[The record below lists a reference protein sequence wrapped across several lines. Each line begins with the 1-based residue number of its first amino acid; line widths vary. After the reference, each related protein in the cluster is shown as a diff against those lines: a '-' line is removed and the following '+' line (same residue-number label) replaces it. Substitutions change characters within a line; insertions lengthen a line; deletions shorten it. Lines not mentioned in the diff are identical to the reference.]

1 MNKRGFLLFIM
12 LFLSAIIISAC
23 GSSDEEDEKVDAAEE
38 KEEVVKEEKVEEP
51 EEEVEEVE
59 EEPEEEES
67 EEVSAETGDFA
78 ELIAFMEEESE
89 GTANVVFEN
98 ANPQSH
104 DMEGLS
110 VTLDA
115 YTLVEL
121 TDFHTNISIPFDDQ
135 TDGAVI
141 ITQYTVKND
150 TDGDVHYMPTLDMTY
165 VGSEKYVT
173 GHRYLLPEDK
183 QLPNLLSHNN
193 DYLVEAG
200 KEVKG
205 YFAYALG
212 EDRYATVLDL
222 GSVDILVPTPQT
234 DMEDFSSTF
243 GSDGRF
249 TISLDADS
257 AEKADAQSSQGFYAD
272 KVTRDNMGEK
282 EMLEEKEDIGASE
295 ELGDATVTL
304 DGYQFT
310 NFIPNADEAPR
321 FHADEVVLLTVKFM
335 IDNGHDVD
343 ISKSSISSTLHVND
357 GQQYLLNEGM
367 LLLYKNTDIIAAGE
381 SGELLQVFLLDQEQ
395 YEKIWKE
402 KSFEMEIGPMR
413 DLDAQD
419 ISKGHRAEFKLK

>member
-1 MNKRGFLLFIM
+1 MNKRGFILFIV

-23 GSSDEEDEKVDAAEE
+23 GSGDEEDEKVEAAEE
-38 KEEVVKEEKVEEP
+38 KEEVVKEEEVEEP
-51 EEEVEEVE
+51 VDEEVE

-67 EEVSAETGDFA
+67 EEVSTETGNFA
-78 ELIAFMEEESE
+78 DLIAFMEEESD

-98 ANPQSH
+98 SNSQSH

-121 TDFHTNISIPFDDQ
+121 TDFHTNFSIPFDDQ
-135 TDGAVI
+135 TDGAVV

-165 VGSEKYVT
+165 VGSEKYAS

-193 DYLVEAG
+193 DYLLEAG
-200 KEVKG
+200 QEVIG
-205 YFAYALG
+205 YIAYPLG
-212 EDRYATVLDL
+212 KDRFATVLDL

-243 GSDGRF
+243 GTDGRF
-249 TISLDADS
+249 TISLDAES

-282 EMLEEKEDIGASE
+282 EMLEEVEDIGESQ
-295 ELGDATVTL
+295 ELGEATVTL

-310 NFIPNADEAPR
+310 NFVPNADEAPR
-321 FHADEVVLLTVKFM
+321 FHADEVVLLTVKFT

-367 LLLYKNTDIIAAGE
+367 LLLYKNSDIVAAGE

-395 YEKIWKE
+395 YEKIWKD